1 MRKKLVIALLVFS
14 ISVLSFAYTSDRM
27 DFGNVDF
34 GGATVTI
41 VGWYNPLG
49 QFQEGGRFAGEFN
62 LNAFELSYLRSNVA
76 ELAN

>member
-14 ISVLSFAYTSDRM
+14 ISVLSFAYTSNRM

-41 VGWYNPLG
+41 VGWYNPLE
-49 QFQEGGRFAGEFN
+49 QFQEGGRLQA
-62 LNAFELSYLRSNVA
+62 V
-76 ELAN
+76 

>member
-49 QFQEGGRFAGEFN
+49 QF
-62 LNAFELSYLRSNVA
+62 
-76 ELAN
+76 